1 MELFLKI
8 VNNWM
13 PLHIFVKSFIL
24 YVWYGSE
31 YISVRWFFLK
41 LTKSVFFYRFPV
53 CDFLLTPYSL
63 RIIRKLDTLSFQCLN
78 LVRVSLVVLLVV
90 LHKVLYLLLWKLLLC
105 YIQKLYNLQVKTRR
119 LISQLIKCLS
129 RVLQKL
135 LKLFNCTAI
144 FGFILPS
151 LSVLSKNFDLNL
163 NYLESVIILFGSSLQ
178 NRYKF
183 PNVSE

>member
-1 MELFLKI
+1 M
-8 VNNWM
+8 
-13 PLHIFVKSFIL
+13 
-24 YVWYGSE
+24 
-31 YISVRWFFLK
+31 
-41 LTKSVFFYRFPV
+41 
-53 CDFLLTPYSL
+53 
-63 RIIRKLDTLSFQCLN
+63 
-78 LVRVSLVVLLVV
+78 
-90 LHKVLYLLLWKLLLC
+90 
-105 YIQKLYNLQVKTRR
+105 QVKTRR